1 LLKLLEHS
9 VGRLIDQRRRPV
21 RILRPRIIE
30 WLKTALSRQLAWN
43 ALRNHA
49 GGRVDDL
56 TGLSCAG
63 LYSRL
68 DAELRRDLLLAE
80 WLLLLAEWL
89 LLLSE
94 GLLLLYEGL
103 LLLPEGL
110 LLLPERLLLP

>member
-80 WLLLLAEWL
+80 WLLL
-89 LLLSE
+89 SE
-94 GLLLLYEGL
+94 RLLLLYEGL

-110 LLLPERLLLP
+110 LLLPERLLLLPERLLLP